1 MKKSILG
8 SGIVLAL
15 ALAGCAAPPAS
26 TTPAATGSSS
36 ASAAASV
43 APASNFLACMV
54 SDEGG
59 FDDKSF
65 NETSYKGLTDA
76 VTQLGVK
83 MKEVQSTTPSDY
95 AKNVQAMVDA
105 KCDVIV
111 TVGFA
116 LGDATLAAAKA
127 NPSIDFAIVDFAFT
141 DSTGKDTSAPNS
153 KGLTFNT
160 AEPAFLAG
168 YLAASIS
175 KTGTV
180 GTYGGAPYPTVTI
193 FMDGYAQG
201 VAYYNQQKSK
211 TVKVVGWDRATKQG
225 TFIPGNKFSDVA
237 GGKQL
242 AQNLVSQGA
251 DVILPVAGPASEGG
265 LQVAQESGGK
275 VVSLWVDSDGY
286 ESMPKYK
293 AVIPSS
299 VGKAMDVAV
308 FEAIKASKDNTFDNK
323 LYVGTLANKGV
334 FLAAYHDFD
343 AKIPAEVKTEIEKLK
358 ADIIAG
364 TVKVAS

>member
-1 MKKSILG
+1 MKKSIIG
-8 SGIVLAL
+8 SGLAAAL
-15 ALAGCAAPPAS
+15 LLAGCATPPPAS
-26 TTPAATGSSS
+26 TASPAAPSGS
-36 ASAAASV
+36 
-43 APASNFLACMV
+43 ASNFLACMV

-65 NETSYKGLTDA
+65 NETSYNGMMDA
-76 VTQLGVK
+76 KAQLGIQT
-83 MKEVQSTTPSDY
+83 KELQSQTTSDY

-105 KCDVIV
+105 NCNIIV

-116 LGDATLAAAKA
+116 LGDATAASAKA
-127 NPSIDFAIVDFAFT
+127 NPDINYAIVDFAYET
-141 DSTGKDTSAPNS
+141 PEPNV

-168 YLAASIS
+168 YLAASIT

-201 VAYYNQQKSK
+201 VEHFNQ
-211 TVKVVGWDRATKQG
+211 VKGASVNLVGYDRATKNG

-237 GGKQL
+237 GAKQL

-265 LQVAQESGGK
+265 LLVAQESGGR
-275 VVSLWVDSDGY
+275 VLSMWVDSDGV
-286 ESMPKYK
+286 ESMSKY
-293 AVIPSS
+293 ASVIPTS

-308 FEAIKASKDNTFDNK
+308 FEAIKAAVEGTFDSTA
-323 LYVGTLANKGV
+323 YVGTLENDGSY
-334 FLAAYHDFD
+334 LAPFHEFD
-343 AKIPAEVKTEIEKLK
+343 SKIPAEVKSEIEQLK
-358 ADIIAG
+358 ADIISG
-364 TVKVAS
+364 KVTVATS

>member
-15 ALAGCAAPPAS
+15 ALAGCAAPPAA
-26 TTPAATGSSS
+26 TTPAPAAS
-36 ASAAASV
+36 ASAGGPST
-43 APASNFLACMV
+43 APASDFLACMV

-65 NETSYKGLTDA
+65 NETSYQGMLDAAQKLGLKTKD
-76 VTQLGVK
+76 
-83 MKEVQSTTPSDY
+83 VQSQTPSDY

-105 KCDVIV
+105 KCNVII

-127 NPSIDFAIVDFAFT
+127 NPAIDFAIVDFAFA
-141 DSTGKDTSAPNS
+141 DATGKDTSAPNS

-201 VAYYNQQKSK
+201 VEYFNQQKNKS
-211 TVKVVGWDRATKQG
+211 VKVVGWDRAKKQG

-308 FEAIKASKDNTFDNK
+308 FEAIKASKENTFDNK
-323 LYVGTLANKGV
+323 LYVGTLANGGV
-334 FLAAYHDFD
+334 YLAPFHDFD
-343 AKIPAEVKTEIEKLK
+343 SKIPAEVKTEIEKLK

>member
-1 MKKSILG
+1 MKKSLIG
-8 SGIVLAL
+8 SGVIGAL
-15 ALAGCAAPPAS
+15 MLAGCAAPPEA
-26 TTPAATGSSS
+26 TTPP
-36 ASAAASV
+36 ASAPETQAAD
-43 APASNFLACMV
+43 FLACMV

-65 NETSYKGLTDA
+65 NETSYKGLMDA
-76 VTQLGVK
+76 KDQLGVAT
-83 MKEVQSTTPSDY
+83 KELQSATTADY
-95 AKNVQAMVDA
+95 AKNVQAMVDSE
-105 KCDVIV
+105 CNIIV

-116 LGDATLAAAKA
+116 LGDATDASAKA
-127 NPSIDFAIVDFAFT
+127 NPDIDYAIVDFAYEQP
-141 DSTGKDTSAPNS
+141 AENV

-168 YLAASIS
+168 YLAAAMT

-201 VAYYNQQKSK
+201 VAYHNEAKG
-211 TVKVVGWDRATKQG
+211 TDVKVVGWDRESKDGA
-225 TFIPGNKFSDVA
+225 FIPGANFSDVA
-237 GGKQL
+237 GAKQL

-265 LQVAQESGGK
+265 LQVAQESDGK
-275 VVSLWVDSDGY
+275 VVSMWVDSDGY
-286 ESMPKYK
+286 LAKPDFGS
-293 AVIPSS
+293 VIPTS

-308 FEAIKASKDNTFDNK
+308 FEAIKASVEDNFTNEAY
-323 LYVGTLANKGV
+323 LGTLENEGV
-334 FLAAYHDFD
+334 YLAPFHDFD
-343 AKIPAEVKTEIEKLK
+343 ATISAETKSEIEKLQ

-364 TVKVAS
+364 TVTVES

>member
-8 SGIVLAL
+8 SGVVLAL
-15 ALAGCAAPPAS
+15 ALAGCAAPPAATTAPAGS
-26 TTPAATGSSS
+26 TTAAS
-36 ASAAASV
+36 ASA

-65 NETSYKGLTDA
+65 NETSYNGMTKAAKDLGLKT
-76 VTQLGVK
+76 
-83 MKEVQSTTPSDY
+83 KEVQSQTPSDY

-127 NPSIDFAIVDFAFT
+127 NPTIDFAIVDYAFT
-141 DSTGKDTSAPNS
+141 DQAGKDTSAPNS
-153 KGLTFNT
+153 KGLTFDT
-160 AEPAFLAG
+160 AQPAFLAG
-168 YLAASIS
+168 YLAASLS

-201 VAYYNQQKSK
+201 VAYYNQQKGK
-211 TVKVVGWDRATKQG
+211 QVKVVGWDRATKQG

-242 AQNLVSQGA
+242 ATNLVSQGA

-275 VVSLWVDSDGY
+275 VLSMWVDSDGV
-286 ESMPKYK
+286 ESMAKYK
-293 AVIPSS
+293 AVIPTS

-308 FEAIKASKDNTFDNK
+308 FEAIKASKEGTFDNK
-323 LYVGTLANKGV
+323 LFIGTLANQGV
-334 FLAAYHDFD
+334 YLAPFHEFD
-343 AKIPAEVKTEIEKLK
+343 AKIPAETKAEIEKLK
-358 ADIIAG
+358 ADIVAG
-364 TVKVAS
+364 TVKFQS

>member
-8 SGIVLAL
+8 SGVVLAL
-15 ALAGCAAPPAS
+15 ALAGCAAPPAA
-26 TTPAATGSSS
+26 TTGSAPS
-36 ASAAASV
+36 AGAPST
-43 APASNFLACMV
+43 APASDFLACMV

-65 NETSYKGLTDA
+65 NETSYKGLLDA
-76 VTQLGVK
+76 SKQLGLK
-83 MKEVQSTTPSDY
+83 TKEVQSQTPSDY

-105 KCDVIV
+105 KCNIIV

-127 NPSIDFAIVDFAFT
+127 NPNIDFAIVDFAFT

-153 KGLTFNT
+153 KGLTFDT
-160 AEPAFLAG
+160 AQPAFLAG

-201 VAYYNQQKSK
+201 VAHYNKTKGKS
-211 TVKVVGWDRATKQG
+211 VKVVGWDRATKQG

-265 LQVAQESGGK
+265 LQVAQESNGK
-275 VVSLWVDSDGY
+275 VVSLWVDSDGV
-286 ESMPKYK
+286 ESMAKYK
-293 AVIPSS
+293 AVIPTS

-308 FEAIKASKDNTFDNK
+308 FEAIRASKDNTFDNK

-334 FLAAYHDFD
+334 YLAPFHEFES
-343 AKIPAEVKTEIEKLK
+343 KIPAETKAEIVKLT
-358 ADIIAG
+358 ADIAAG
-364 TVKVAS
+364 TVKIES